1 MLILKTESLEHQL
14 ETLSVM
20 QKRLLKKEQ
29 ELDLLQEFVGT
40 VEEDKARLYYLTNQ
54 INILRKENKD
64 FFLNLLA
71 NTKSYKLLLQLIQ
84 KKRDNCK
91 CRDSFSEKEWD
102 RLLQDI
108 DYLSNGFVERLKKQI
123 PLLSK
128 SDIRFCCLFKIGIS
142 YADMALAF
150 DRTLDAMYKKRNV
163 ILVKKVTNMSKFCS
177 LEELIDSI

>member
-1 MLILKTESLEHQL
+1 M
-14 ETLSVM
+14 
-20 QKRLLKKEQ
+20 
-29 ELDLLQEFVGT
+29 
-40 VEEDKARLYYLTNQ
+40 
-54 INILRKENKD
+54 
-64 FFLNLLA
+64 NLLA

-91 CRDSFSEKEWD
+91 CRDLFSEKEWD
-102 RLLQDI
+102 WLLQDI

-163 ILVKKVTNMSKFCS
+163 ILVKKVANMSKFCS